1 MFRSMKNEKIL
12 KKAIKQHRELLTDIY
27 QDHSFRLLVQSV
39 KDYAIYMLDKNGYI
53 VSWNDGAENI
63 KGYKANEIIGK
74 HFSCFYTPED
84 QEKGLP
90 KVGLD
95 MAIRQGHFEREG
107 WRLRKDG
114 SKFWANVNI
123 SPVRNEVGELI
134 GFAKVTRDM
143 TEKKRLVEEQLQLQ
157 LSVEAVAQELQLTFT
172 AIESPIII
180 LDNVWKIVRLNRAAE
195 ELAKEQ
201 IQKEIIGFS
210 LEDLSKYQPWQQ
222 ILNCLK
228 NSQNLKNAE
237 RKAISCQVQD
247 PANKKTWDI
256 AISFSKKVESE
267 RVIIV
272 AKDITKLV
280 ELQESLKRSEIM
292 STLGSLVAGVAHEVR
307 NPLFSMSAT
316 LEAFEEDFPEHPEYK
331 EYLDILHSELNRL
344 TQLMKDLLEYGK
356 PPSQKL
362 LPSTINLVITEAIKF
377 CEHLA
382 NKKKV
387 KIDFQIPEILPQI
400 LLDETRLVQVFQ
412 NLLDNAINHS
422 PENSKVIIKVSL
434 LAETDQNWL
443 KVTVQDFGVGFSK
456 EDLPKVFEPFYS
468 RRPGGTGLG
477 LPIVQKIVEQHQG
490 KIFVANN
497 PKGGAEVSVLL
508 PVISEGKKINVKK

>member
-1 MFRSMKNEKIL
+1 MKNEKIP
-12 KKAIKQHRELLTDIY
+12 KKAIQEHRQLLADIY
-27 QDHSFRLLVQSV
+27 YDHSFRLLVQSV
-39 KDYAIYMLDKNGYI
+39 KDYAIYMLDKNGYVI
-53 VSWNDGAENI
+53 SWNDGAENI
-63 KGYKANEIIGK
+63 KGYKASEIIGK
-74 HFSCFYTPED
+74 HFSCFYTLED
-84 QEKGLP
+84 QEKDLP
-90 KVGLD
+90 QFGLD
-95 MAIRQGHFEREG
+95 TAVKEGHFEREG

-123 SPVRNEVGELI
+123 SPVRNEVGQLI

-143 TEKKRLVEEQLQLQ
+143 TEKKRLIEEQEQLQI
-157 LSVEAVAQELQLTFT
+157 SVEAVAQELQLTFT

-180 LDNVWKIVRLNRAAE
+180 LDNSWKIVRLNKAAE

-201 IQKEIIGFS
+201 TQNKIIGFN
-210 LEDLSKYQPWQQ
+210 LKDLSSYQPWKQ
-222 ILNCLK
+222 ILDCLK
-228 NSQNLKNAE
+228 NAKNIKNTE
-237 RKAISCQVQD
+237 LKAISYQIQD
-247 PANKKTWDI
+247 VKKTWDL
-256 AISFSKKVESE
+256 AISFSKAAESE
-267 RVIIV
+267 RVIVV

-280 ELQESLKRSEIM
+280 ELQESLRRSEIM
-292 STLGSLVAGVAHEVR
+292 SALGSLVAGVAHEVR

-356 PPSQKL
+356 PASQKL

-382 NKKKV
+382 SQKKV
-387 KIDFQIPEILPQI
+387 QIDLQISNNLPQI

-422 PENSKVIIKVSL
+422 PKNSKVIIIVSV
-434 LAETDQNWL
+434 LAEDDKNWL
-443 KVTVQDFGVGFSK
+443 KIIVQDSGPGFSQ
-456 EDLPKVFEPFYS
+456 EDLLKIFDPFYS

-477 LPIVQKIVEQHQG
+477 LPIVQKIVEQHKG
-490 KIFVANN
+490 KVFADNN

-508 PVISEGKKINVKK
+508 PVINEGKKINVKK

>member
-1 MFRSMKNEKIL
+1 MKNEKIP
-12 KKAIKQHRELLTDIY
+12 KKAIQEHRQLLADIY
-27 QDHSFRLLVQSV
+27 QEHSFRLLVESV

-53 VSWNDGAENI
+53 VSWNNGAENI
-63 KGYKANEIIGK
+63 KGYKASEIIGK
-74 HFSCFYTPED
+74 HFSCFYTLED

-90 KVGLD
+90 KFGLD
-95 MAIRQGHFEREG
+95 MAIKEGHFEREG

-114 SKFWANVNI
+114 SKFWANINI
-123 SPVRNEVGELI
+123 SPVRNEIGELI

-143 TEKKRLVEEQLQLQ
+143 TEKKRLVEEQQQLQ
-157 LSVEAVAQELQLTFT
+157 LSVESVAQELQLTFT

-180 LDNVWKIVRLNRAAE
+180 LDNTWKIVRLNKAAK
-195 ELAKEQ
+195 ELAQEQ
-201 IQKEIIGFS
+201 TQKEIIGIS
-210 LEDLSKYQPWQQ
+210 LEDLSNHQPWKQ
-222 ILNCLK
+222 IFDCLK
-228 NSQNLKNAE
+228 TAKNLKNAE
-237 RKAISCQVQD
+237 QKAISYQVQD
-247 PANKKTWDI
+247 FTNKKSWDI
-256 AISFSKKVESE
+256 AISFSKGATSESK
-267 RVIIV
+267 RVIVV

-280 ELQESLKRSEIM
+280 ELQESLRHSEMM
-292 STLGSLVAGVAHEVR
+292 SALGSLVAGVAHEVR

-356 PPSQKL
+356 PASKKL
-362 LPSTINLVITEAIKF
+362 LPSTINLVITEAVKF

-382 NKKKV
+382 RQKKV
-387 KIDFQIPEILPQI
+387 QIDLQISNNLPQI

-422 PENSKVIIKVSL
+422 PKNSKVIIIVSV
-434 LAETDQNWL
+434 LAEDDKNWL
-443 KVTVQDFGVGFSK
+443 KIIVQDSGPGFSQ
-456 EDLPKVFEPFYS
+456 EDLLKIFDPFYS

-477 LPIVQKIVEQHQG
+477 LPIVQKIVEQHKG
-490 KIFVANN
+490 RVFAANN

-508 PVISEGKKINVKK
+508 PVINEGKKINVKK